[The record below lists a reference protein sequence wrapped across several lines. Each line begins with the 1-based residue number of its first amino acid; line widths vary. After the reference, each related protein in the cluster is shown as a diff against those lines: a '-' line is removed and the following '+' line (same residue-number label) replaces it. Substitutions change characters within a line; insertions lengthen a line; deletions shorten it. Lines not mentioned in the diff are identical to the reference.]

1 MSYPGLLEENVA
13 AFARILRSEGMR
25 AGPRE
30 IGDALTALQR
40 FGIADRGDFFHVL
53 RTLFAGSP
61 GEIER
66 FDHLFERYFQ
76 GGLLDGNG
84 RAEPGTEESERIQA
98 AIPRFGLSL
107 VAWSQGS
114 ETEGE
119 TRQGSYSPLEVLSG
133 SPPPGLSES
142 AQLKLTVRRLARK
155 LSRRRSRRRRLSSR
169 GRVPDLRRTV
179 HRSTQR
185 GGELMDLVFRRRR
198 LDRVRLVVLMDVSGS
213 MELHSSFLFQFSHA
227 CASQR
232 GLGRVEVFAFSTRLY
247 LLTRALQVRGA
258 RGARQALFRVLPRR
272 STGTRIGACFHDFL
286 EGYPHQLG
294 SQTAVLVLS
303 DGWDTGDL
311 DLLERALIR
320 LKQSG
325 SRLLW
330 LSPLAAAPGY
340 RPTTAGIRVIL
351 PHTDSF
357 APVVDLASLRRF
369 TDRL

>member
-1 MSYPGLLEENVA
+1 MSYPGLLEENVM

-30 IGDALTALQR
+30 VGDALTALRR
-40 FGIADRGDFFHVL
+40 FGIADRGDFFHAL

-61 GEIER
+61 AEIER
-66 FDHLFERYFQ
+66 FDHLFERYFR
-76 GGLLDGNG
+76 GGLLEENG
-84 RAEPGTEESERIQA
+84 RTDLGPDETDRLRATL
-98 AIPRFGLSL
+98 PRFGLNL

-119 TRQGSYSPLEVLSG
+119 IRQGSYSPLEVLTE
-133 SPPPGLSES
+133 SPPPGIPES

-155 LSRRRSRRRRLSSR
+155 LSRRRSRRRRISPR

-213 MELHSSFLFQFSHA
+213 MELHSSFLFQFSHV

-247 LLTRALQVRGA
+247 RLTRALQVRGA
-258 RGARQALFRVLPRR
+258 RGARQALERVLPRR

-286 EGYPHQLG
+286 DLYAHQLG

-311 DLLERALIR
+311 DLLERTLIR

-325 SRLLW
+325 ARLLW

-351 PHTDSF
+351 PHTDTF

>member
-1 MSYPGLLEENVA
+1 MMYPGFLEENVM

-30 IGDALTALQR
+30 AGDALTALR
-40 FGIADRGDFFHVL
+40 RLELTDRGDFFHTL
-53 RTLFAGSP
+53 RTLFPGSP
-61 GEIER
+61 REIEH
-66 FDHLFERYFQ
+66 FDHLFEGYFG
-76 GGLLDGNG
+76 GGLLDGSRRTN
-84 RAEPGTEESERIQA
+84 RGTEEREQLRAS
-98 AIPRFGLSL
+98 IPRFGLSL

-114 ETEGE
+114 ETGGE
-119 TRQGSYSPLEVLSG
+119 TRQGSYSPLEVLTG
-133 SPPPGLSES
+133 SAPPGIPES
-142 AQLKLTVRRLARK
+142 ARLKLTVRRLARK
-155 LSRRRSRRRRLSSR
+155 LSRHRSRRRRVSSR

-198 LDRVRLVVLMDVSGS
+198 MDRVRLVVLMDVSGS

-247 LLTRALQVRGA
+247 RLTRALQVRGA
-258 RGARQALFRVLPRR
+258 RGARQALMRVLPRK
-272 STGTRIGACFHDFL
+272 STGTRIGACFQDYL
-286 EGYPHQLG
+286 DRYPHQLG

-311 DLLERALIR
+311 EMLERTLLR

-340 RPTTAGIRVIL
+340 RPTTAGIKVIL
-351 PHTDSF
+351 PHTDAF

>member
-1 MSYPGLLEENVA
+1 MSYPGLLEENVT

-30 IGDALTALQR
+30 VGDALTALQR
-40 FGIADRGDFFHVL
+40 FGITDRGDFFHVL

-76 GGLLDGNG
+76 GGLLEGSGQADPE
-84 RAEPGTEESERIQA
+84 AEDSDPIRTA
-98 AIPRFGLSL
+98 VPHFGLRL

-114 ETEGE
+114 EIEGE
-119 TRQGSYSPLEVLSG
+119 VRQGSYSPLEVLSG
-133 SPPPGLSES
+133 GPPPGLSES

-155 LSRRRSRRRRLSSR
+155 LSRRRSRRRRISSR
-169 GRVPDLRRTV
+169 GRVPDLRRTF

-185 GGELMDLVFRRRR
+185 GGELTDLVFRRRP

-232 GLGRVEVFAFSTRLY
+232 GLGRVEIFAFSTRLY
-247 LLTRALQVRGA
+247 RLTRALQVRGA
-258 RGARQALFRVLPRR
+258 RGARQALLRVLPRK
-272 STGTRIGACFHDFL
+272 STGTRIGACFQDFL
-286 EGYPHQLG
+286 DGNAGQLG
-294 SQTAVLVLS
+294 SRTAVLVLS

-311 DLLERALIR
+311 DLLERTLIR

-325 SRLLW
+325 ARLLW

-351 PHTDSF
+351 PHADTF